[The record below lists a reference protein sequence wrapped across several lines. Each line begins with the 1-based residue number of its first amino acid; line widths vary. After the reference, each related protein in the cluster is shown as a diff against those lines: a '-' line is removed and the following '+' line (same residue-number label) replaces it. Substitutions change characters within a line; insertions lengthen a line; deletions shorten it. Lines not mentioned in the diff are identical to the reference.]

1 MKKRVM
7 ITILMGAFVVG
18 ALFTGCSKSDKV
30 SDITT
35 ATEIS
40 TVVTTQSTTE
50 KATQT
55 TATEKATAKT
65 TEQTTSQNTTE
76 TTDTGFSV
84 VTEKPTVPKEITTDI
99 PTQAPTQTSTQA
111 FVENETSRTD
121 GSILTNTE
129 YRDTLWGMTMTFP
142 ESWQNNNIVVLNNNG
157 SDGRTLSFV
166 EKSNYNSDKNL
177 GLIFKLRVTT
187 EPIDESNNEKNLG
200 YFVDENGNTLYLSLF
215 NTSDVRANLSDETLT
230 ENYRQ
235 VFRQKDDALSNIT
248 FDEERDFHST
258 VNG

>member
-99 PTQAPTQTSTQA
+99 PTQAPTQA

-129 YRDTLWGMTMTFP
+129 YRD
-142 ESWQNNNIVVLNNNG
+142 VVLNNNG
-157 SDGRTLSFV
+157 PDGRTLSFV

>member
-18 ALFTGCSKSDKV
+18 ALFTGCSKLDKISD
-30 SDITT
+30 STT
-35 ATEIS
+35 ATENS
-40 TVVTTQSTTE
+40 TVVTTQSSTE
-50 KATQT
+50 KTTQ
-55 TATEKATAKT
+55 TATEKATVKT

-76 TTDTGFSV
+76 TTATEFSV
-84 VTEKPTVPKEITTDI
+84 VTENPTDSKEIPTDA
-99 PTQAPTQTSTQA
+99 PTQAPTQEPTQE
-111 FVENETSRTD
+111 FVENEISRTD

-157 SDGRTLSFV
+157 PDGRTLSFV

>member
-18 ALFTGCSKSDKV
+18 ALFTGCSKSDKI
-30 SDITT
+30 SDSTT
-35 ATEIS
+35 ATENS

-99 PTQAPTQTSTQA
+99 PTQAPTQA

-157 SDGRTLSFV
+157 PDGRTLSFV